1 MIKLM
6 PSALIPLR
14 LSLIYRQTTPTDSEC
29 LRGWRLHK
37 VVGIIG
43 WFYSFKLHLIIN
55 DQISIISVKVT
66 TTNVDDRKTMP
77 DMVNDPSLGI
87 TL

>member
-1 MIKLM
+1 M
-6 PSALIPLR
+6 
-14 LSLIYRQTTPTDSEC
+14 
-29 LRGWRLHK
+29 
-37 VVGIIG
+37 GIIG